1 MSQAAL
7 INPNILTWSRER
19 AGLTAEDVAKK
30 LPTKPD
36 RVLEWESGESK
47 PTFRQAQHWAT
58 IAHVPFGFL
67 FLKEP
72 PSEKL
77 PLPDLRTLGGAAPAY
92 PSLNLLDTV
101 KDVLRKQDWYLDYL
115 QDQEMNP
122 LPFVGRFTTQASV
135 KQVVADIRQTLGV
148 DPDAARLNYDAYV
161 RTLISAAETVGILVM
176 RSGIALGNTHRKLDV
191 SEFRGFAISN
201 ALAPVVFINSADA
214 DTARLF
220 TLMHELAHIWIGSTG
235 ISDGGSPAGRREEV
249 FCNAVAGEFLAPE
262 EAFRAA
268 WQDGVDWHDN
278 LAPLAARFHVST
290 LVIGRRARDLGYISS
305 DQYGNYYR
313 QILRAFQ
320 DKDGAG
326 GDYYRTV
333 KAKNSIRFSRAVLTE
348 AMSGRMLLR
357 DAGRLLGVQPANLR
371 TYASKLTE

>member
-7 INPNILTWSRER
+7 INPTILTWSRER

-36 RVLEWESGESK
+36 RVLEWEAGESK
-47 PTFRQAQHWAT
+47 PTFRQAQHWAS

-72 PSEKL
+72 PAESL
-77 PLPDLRTLGGAAPAY
+77 PLPDLRTLGGIAPER

-101 KDVLRKQDWYLDYL
+101 KDVLRKQDWYLEYL
-115 QDQEMNP
+115 QDQGGDT

-135 KQVVADIRQTLGV
+135 KDVVADIRRTLGV
-148 DPDAARLNYDAYV
+148 DPEASRLNYDAYL
-161 RTLISAAETVGILVM
+161 RTLVEAAEAAGILVM
-176 RSGIALGNTHRKLDV
+176 RSGIALGNTRRKLDV
-191 SEFRGFAISN
+191 AEFRGFAISN
-201 ALAPVVFINSADA
+201 TLAPVVFINSADA

-220 TLMHELAHIWIGSTG
+220 TLMHELAHIWIGSSG
-235 ISDGGSPAGRREEV
+235 VSDGGSSSGRREET

-262 EAFRAA
+262 ENFRAA
-268 WQDGVDWHDN
+268 WKNNIDWREN

-290 LVIGRRARDLGYISS
+290 LVIGRRARDLGYISG
-305 DQYGNYYR
+305 DQYGTYYR

-320 DKDGAG
+320 DKDGGG
-326 GDYYRTV
+326 GDYYRTA
-333 KAKNSIRFSRAVLTE
+333 KAKNSSRFSRAVIAET
-348 AMSGRMLLR
+348 MSGRMLLR

-371 TYASKLTE
+371 TYANKLTE